1 MQGHPRH
8 FSTHAAS
15 SLRCKGIPSIF
26 LRTQRRLWWGKHAQ
40 FQVVKA
46 QSKQARRECDGGDNG
61 WEQDETAPLSA
72 VSYRYMGRK
81 RGLDSGERRWPSFST
96 IMCKRSVSSSW
107 TGNCHAFMVLHA
119 ELTLSQRGIT
129 APPSIRDIDMANK
142 FDAASMFA

>member
-1 MQGHPRH
+1 MGVERMKDPLCDARASQAFSVIGGG
-8 FSTHAAS
+8 STHSSGLSKHKAS
-15 SLRCKGIPSIF
+15 KR
-26 LRTQRRLWWGKHAQ
+26 
-40 FQVVKA
+40 
-46 QSKQARRECDGGDNG
+46 GGNATEVTMG
-61 WEQDETAPLSA
+61 GNKTLSA
-72 VSYRYMGRK
+72 VSYRYMRRK
-81 RGLDSGERRWPSFST
+81 RGLDSGEWRWPSFST